1 MGGETEK
8 EKVGEREREGRE
20 REGDR
25 ERRDTYSY
33 TQRKC
38 LTYTKYNLRI
48 KMYGKGL
55 CCWVDIFPLLDLK
68 DGIFYYVKV
77 F

>member
-1 MGGETEK
+1 MLRSSSCWFEFYSVITERETDRDRETGK

-38 LTYTKYNLRI
+38 LTKEMPYLHKI
-48 KMYGKGL
+48 
-55 CCWVDIFPLLDLK
+55 
-68 DGIFYYVKV
+68 
-77 F
+77 